1 MAKAKKI
8 ERKAEQI
15 SEIKRCGSD
24 PVYFI
29 NKYVKISTTENFV
42 TFPYQD
48 ECIESFLKNRFTIV
62 NKSRQLGL
70 STVSAA
76 YCLWQALFRRDQCI
90 IVIATKLEVAKN
102 FISKV
107 KIMFDSL
114 PAWLVV
120 PVLNAESVKYLK
132 FSNNSQII
140 AIPTSAD
147 AGRSYAITFLV
158 IDEAAHIEN
167 FPELWTGLLPTLSAT
182 KGKAVLISS
191 PLGVGSLYHQIW
203 QGAVEGTNGFHPIEL
218 PWQVRPDRDEAW
230 FQQEI
235 KSANNDMRLIAQ
247 EYLCLEK
254 DTNIITDG
262 GCKKI
267 KDIKIGDM
275 VLTHKGRYRKVNNVF
290 SHTMNP
296 EEETLYKVNTPGLRR
311 KNIYITN
318 NHPIYGLAINSKSAF
333 FGTKGKNLND
343 CLRVAMKDEKNLSF
357 SSIDEIKQKQT
368 KSTKKFYSVLFPE
381 FSKENIKNEFT
392 EIDLASLL
400 PNTILSEDK
409 QLVRYFKQNRDK
421 ETKRFIK
428 VDYELG
434 KLVGLFLAEGHTEIN
449 RIGFAFHSNE
459 ADTLVKF
466 CEEQLRKIGVSFHR
480 NNRDYSECITIC
492 SNNKH
497 LRALFRF
504 FINPGDATTK
514 TLNMQNV
521 LATNEEFIKGLI
533 TGHFLGDGDHPQNHC
548 LDNKIKVAS
557 YNSNLLRQA
566 KTLLSMFGHFPRIG
580 EMYQKETYVEIDG
593 LRALPESR
601 RNIEGLLKINKTV
614 LEKPT
619 SRTRYWENVGFLG
632 KTQFKQVEPLKEFS
646 GNLPELWNIS
656 VDEDESYVADN
667 LVVHNCS
674 FSASGYNFLDTESL
688 SWVHETVKTPIA
700 KYGEKME
707 MDIWEYAE
715 PGSNYIISADVARGD
730 SEDYSAFHV
739 FDARKNKVV
748 ADYKGKI
755 QPDAFARFL
764 VDVAQK
770 YNNAFIVHE
779 QNNSGQVTS
788 YELKNL
794 KYPNLYYEK
803 LWNGELSVSYTELET
818 KELLPGFV
826 TSVTSRPKIM
836 GKMDSLIKARSVKV
850 RSARLAKEF
859 QTFIIV
865 GDKPKAQKGQNDDLV
880 MSFAIGCN
888 FLGYDNINTEV
899 DLSPM
904 ALILGM
910 SRSLTNLTE
919 YQKQQQKPNQGWGY
933 TGFDLPGRF
942 NTSSPAPVPGQRP
955 DARTNSLNDLYSW
968 LLKP

>member
-15 SEIKRCGSD
+15 QEIKKCGMD

-48 ECIESFLKNRFTIV
+48 DCIRSFLDHRFTIV

-76 YCLWQALFRRDQCI
+76 FSLWLALFRRDQCI
-90 IVIATKLEVAKN
+90 VVIATKLEVAKN
-102 FISKV
+102 FIAKV
-107 KIMFDSL
+107 KLMFESL

-120 PVLNAESVKYLK
+120 PTLNAESVKYLK
-132 FSNNSQII
+132 FTNNSQII

-167 FPELWTGLLPTLSAT
+167 FQELWTGLLPTLSAT

-203 QGAVEGTNGFHPIEL
+203 QGAVEGTNGFNAIEL

-235 KSANNDMRLIAQ
+235 KSANNNMRLISQ

-254 DTNIITDG
+254 NTNIITDG

-267 KDIKIGDM
+267 KDIQIGDM
-275 VLTHKGRYRKVNNVF
+275 VLTHKGRYRRVKDVF
-290 SHTMNP
+290 SHIMNP
-296 EEETLYKVNTPGLRR
+296 NEETLYKVNTPGLRR
-311 KNIYITN
+311 KPIYITN
-318 NHPIYGLAINSKSAF
+318 NHPIYGLSVNSKSKL
-333 FGTKGKNLND
+333 FGTKNKNSLE
-343 CLRVAMKDEKNLSF
+343 CLKLAMVNTDNLGFHSL
-357 SSIDEIKQKQT
+357 DEIKQKQT
-368 KSTKKFYSVLFPE
+368 KSTKSFYSVLFPE
-381 FSKENIKNEFT
+381 LSKENITNKVLN
-392 EIDLASLL
+392 IDLANLL
-400 PNTILSEDK
+400 PDTIISECG
-409 QLVRYFKQNRDK
+409 QYVRCFKQNRSK
-421 ETKRFIK
+421 QTKRFINL
-428 VDYELG
+428 DYNIG
-434 KLVGLFLAEGHTEIN
+434 KLVGLFLAEGHTEVN
-449 RIGFAFHSNE
+449 RIGFAFHANE
-459 ADTLVKF
+459 SETLVKF
-466 CEEQLRKIGVSFHR
+466 CEEMLTELGLSYHR

-497 LRALFRF
+497 LRKF
-504 FINPGDATTK
+504 FLHFISLGFSTTK
-514 TLNMQNV
+514 TLNMQNI
-521 LATNEEFIKGLI
+521 LDTNEEFIKGLI
-533 TGHFLGDGDHPQNHC
+533 VGHFLGDGDHPVDHF

-557 YNSNLLRQA
+557 YNSNLLRQM

-580 EMYQKETYVEIDG
+580 EMYDQETYLEIDG
-593 LRALPESR
+593 LKILPEQE
-601 RNIEGLLKINKTV
+601 RNIEGLLKINKTI

-619 SRTRYWENVGFLG
+619 SRTRYWKNVGFLG
-632 KTQFKQVEPLKEFS
+632 KIQFKQVDPIVEFKEE
-646 GNLPELWNIS
+646 LPELWNIS
-656 VDEDESYVADN
+656 VEEDESYVADN

-674 FSASGYNFLDTESL
+674 FSSSGYNFLDTDSMNWVLES
-688 SWVHETVKTPIA
+688 VQTPIA
-700 KYGEKME
+700 RYGENLE

-715 PGSNYIISADVARGD
+715 PNHSYIISADVSRGD

-739 FDARKNKVV
+739 FDARHNKVM

-755 QPDAFARFL
+755 QPDAFARLL
-764 VDVAQK
+764 VDVAKK

-779 QNNSGQVTS
+779 MNNSGQVTS
-788 YELKNL
+788 YELRNM
-794 KYPNLYYEK
+794 KYPNVYYEK
-803 LWNGELSVSYTELET
+803 LWNGSSFDVSYPEQDT
-818 KELLPGFV
+818 KDMLPGFT
-826 TSVTSRPKIM
+826 TSVSTRPRIM
-836 GKMDSLIKARSVKV
+836 AKMDSLIKNKTVRI

-880 MSFAIGCN
+880 MSFAIGCE
-888 FLGYDNINTEV
+888 FLGHDNAPEV
-899 DLSPM
+899 FDVNPM
-904 ALILGM
+904 AMILGM
-910 SRSLTNLTE
+910 SRNSSTLGQYTTG
-919 YQKQQQKPNQGWGY
+919 QSISKGWGVS
-933 TGFDLPGRF
+933 GIDLPGRF
-942 NTSSPAPVPGQRP
+942 RPTEMPATTP
-955 DARTNSLNDLYSW
+955 DRNGVVRLPTMFDW